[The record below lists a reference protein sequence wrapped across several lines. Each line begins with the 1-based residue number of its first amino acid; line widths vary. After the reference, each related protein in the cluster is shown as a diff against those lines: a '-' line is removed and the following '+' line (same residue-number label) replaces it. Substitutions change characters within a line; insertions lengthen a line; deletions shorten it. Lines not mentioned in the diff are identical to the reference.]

1 MHEWFE
7 KQKKLGIGAEHGYFY
22 RYDSNLKTKDN
33 WNILPITLDSIKT
46 GAPKQTPAGRRL
58 TSGLIKRYQQDEQ
71 DNFLWKDLVRQ
82 IFKDYCE
89 RADGSYIEE
98 K

>member
-22 RYDSNLKTKDN
+22 RYDSNLKTKDD

-46 GAPKQTPAGRRL
+46 GVSRYTGRRL
-58 TSGLIKRYQQDEQ
+58 TSASIKRQPDEQ
-71 DNFLWKDLVRQ
+71 DNFLWKDLVRE
-82 IFKDYCE
+82 IFKDYC
-89 RADGSYIEE
+89 
-98 K
+98 

>member
-22 RYDSNLKTKDN
+22 RYDSNLKTKDD
-33 WNILPITLDSIKT
+33 WNILPITLDSIKA
-46 GAPKQTPAGRRL
+46 GASKSTTGRRL
-58 TSGLIKRYQQDEQ
+58 TSVSIKRQQDEQ

-89 RADGSYIEE
+89 RADGSFIEE